1 MAPLGS
7 RKEPHGA
14 WAIQPRRVIQELGQF
29 GAAALEGVAGSAE
42 AEQLAGGTHR
52 NCVGTHVVEVSLVL
66 VGGLLEQFEG
76 GSDGVAAE
84 GVIH

>member
-1 MAPLGS
+1 MAPFGS
-7 RKEPHGA
+7 RNKPHGA
-14 WAIQPRRVIQELGQF
+14 WAIQPRRVIQELGQL
-29 GAAALEGVAGSAE
+29 GAAALEGVCGSTK
-42 AEQLAGGTHR
+42 AEQLTGGTHR

>member
-1 MAPLGS
+1 M
-7 RKEPHGA
+7 
-14 WAIQPRRVIQELGQF
+14 IQELGQF
-29 GAAALEGVAGSAE
+29 GAATLEGVAGSAE
-42 AEQLAGGTHR
+42 AEQLTGGTHR

-76 GSDGVAAE
+76 GSDGVANG

>member
-1 MAPLGS
+1 
-7 RKEPHGA
+7 
-14 WAIQPRRVIQELGQF
+14 
-29 GAAALEGVAGSAE
+29 
-42 AEQLAGGTHR
+42 
-52 NCVGTHVVEVSLVL
+52 VGTQVVELSLVL

>member
-1 MAPLGS
+1 M
-7 RKEPHGA
+7 
-14 WAIQPRRVIQELGQF
+14 IQELGQL

-52 NCVGTHVVEVSLVL
+52 NCVGTQVVEVSLVL

-84 GVIH
+84 RVIH

>member
-1 MAPLGS
+1 M
-7 RKEPHGA
+7 
-14 WAIQPRRVIQELGQF
+14 IQELGQF
-29 GAAALEGVAGSAE
+29 GAAAFKGVAGSAE

-76 GSDGVAAE
+76 GSDGVANG